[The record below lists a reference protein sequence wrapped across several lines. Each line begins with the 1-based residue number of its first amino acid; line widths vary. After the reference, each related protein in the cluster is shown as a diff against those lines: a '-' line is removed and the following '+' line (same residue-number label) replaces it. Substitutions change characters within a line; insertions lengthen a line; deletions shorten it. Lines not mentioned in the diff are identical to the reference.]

1 LLTSLIAGALAHDN
15 GMDMNIDQGMST
27 ATNIGNTIMYLY
39 FTIGDNLWFLGWAP
53 STGEAMA
60 GGCVGLAIAQRWL
73 IVMQGV
79 MEEY

>member
-1 LLTSLIAGALAHDN
+1 
-15 GMDMNIDQGMST
+15 
-27 ATNIGNTIMYLY
+27 MYLY